1 MSDRDEHDED
11 GAPMELFWL
20 GNFDEG
26 NKVEADYLD
35 EVSLNFGLINFIKN
49 NLLGIVFLIPGYTFF
64 MIAGCTA
71 APCGPDQD

>member
-1 MSDRDEHDED
+1 MLDLVEVHFWTMSDRDEHDED

-35 EVSLNFGLINFIKN
+35 EASLNFGLINFTKKI
-49 NLLGIVFLIPGYTFF
+49 L
-64 MIAGCTA
+64 CSE
-71 APCGPDQD
+71 